1 MKAKEWEQIKNSTD
15 VELKAKLET
24 LRRRRAELEFNNK
37 TTKLKN
43 PLEIRAVRRMM
54 ARIKTLL
61 RPTASPLA
69 SPTAPVA
76 GENLK
81 RGNR

>member
-24 LRRRRAELEFNNK
+24 LRRRRSELEFNNK
-37 TTKLKN
+37 TTKHKN

-61 RPTASPLA
+61 RPTASP
-69 SPTAPVA
+69 TAVA
-76 GENLK
+76 GENIK